1 MPGIKKGLVLF
12 LWCFVLCLLQSAA
25 LAEEMRTLTAEEV
38 LQEVWARRG
47 SVVVVNVFASW
58 CPPCRKEMPSLVRFY
73 DEYASRHGVV
83 FLGVSLDESGEE
95 LREFLDR
102 FNVTYPVVLN
112 GGDVLVSCQ
121 SPAVPQFL
129 VFNREGELVRHEI
142 GMMSFEELVAS
153 VAPYIQPR
161 EGS

>member
-1 MPGIKKGLVLF
+1 MPGIRKGIIA
-12 LWCFVLCLLQSAA
+12 WCLVLCLLQAAA
-25 LAEEMRTLTAEEV
+25 LAGEMRTLTAEEV
-38 LQEVWARRG
+38 FQEVRASRG
-47 SVVVVNVFASW
+47 SVVVVNIFASW

-83 FLGVSLDESGEE
+83 FLGVALDESAGE

-112 GGDVLVSCQ
+112 GGDVLASCQ

-129 VFNREGELVRHEI
+129 VFSRDGELVRHEI
-142 GMMSFEELVAS
+142 GMMSFDELVAS
-153 VAPYIQPR
+153 VAPYAQAR
-161 EGS
+161 EGR

>member
-1 MPGIKKGLVLF
+1 MPGIRKGVVLLGLVL
-12 LWCFVLCLLQSAA
+12 WLLQSAA
-25 LAEEMRTLTAEEV
+25 SAGEMRTLTAEGV
-38 LQEVWARRG
+38 FQEVRNSRG

-83 FLGVSLDESGEE
+83 FLGVSLDESAGE
-95 LREFLDR
+95 LREFLNR
-102 FNVTYPVVLN
+102 FNVSYPVVLN
-112 GGDVLVSCQ
+112 GGDILASCQ

-129 VFNREGELVRHEI
+129 VFSREGDLVRHEI

-153 VAPYIQPR
+153 VAPYVQAR